1 MEILSKHI
9 LNRLLD
15 ITKLITRGNRKKL
28 EGLENFLKI
37 NNLRRGDDYSVLES
51 NHFDSMKFLQ
61 WSFF

>member
-61 WSFF
+61 

>member
-37 NNLRRGDDYSVLES
+37 NNLRSGDDYSVLES

>member
-15 ITKLITRGNRKKL
+15 ITILITRGNRKKL

-61 WSFF
+61 

>member
-37 NNLRRGDDYSVLES
+37 NNLRSGDDYSVLES

-61 WSFF
+61 

>member
-28 EGLENFLKI
+28 EGFENFLKI

>member
-28 EGLENFLKI
+28 EGLGNFLKI

-61 WSFF
+61 

>member
-15 ITKLITRGNRKKL
+15 ITKLITRGNRKEL

>member
-1 MEILSKHI
+1 MEILSKHF

-61 WSFF
+61 

>member
-37 NNLRRGDDYSVLES
+37 NNLRRGDDPRE
-51 NHFDSMKFLQ
+51 
-61 WSFF
+61 

>member
-28 EGLENFLKI
+28 EGSENFLKI

-61 WSFF
+61 

>member
-28 EGLENFLKI
+28 EGLENFSKI

-61 WSFF
+61 

>member
-28 EGLENFLKI
+28 EGFENFLKI

-61 WSFF
+61 

>member
-15 ITKLITRGNRKKL
+15 ITKLITRGNRKEL

-61 WSFF
+61 